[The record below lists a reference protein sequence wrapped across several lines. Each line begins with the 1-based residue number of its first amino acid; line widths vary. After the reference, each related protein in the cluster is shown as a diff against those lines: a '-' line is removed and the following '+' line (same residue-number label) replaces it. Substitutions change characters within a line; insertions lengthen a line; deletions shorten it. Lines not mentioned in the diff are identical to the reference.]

1 MAAPAAMRTVENVAA
16 STVPRPSATR
26 VSTELPANATRAPDV
41 HTAVRPS
48 IFIGAC
54 PSPWALGEPGKRQV
68 AILEDTDGQ
77 EVAWR
82 KRAEL
87 ARHAKRH
94 VPRSDEGNLFLANR
108 VGMAAYQFGDLP
120 EFGQGR
126 DGRRL

>member
-48 IFIGAC
+48 IFTGAC
-54 PSPWALGEPGKRQV
+54 PSPWALGEPGQRQV
-68 AILEDTDGQ
+68 AILENTDRQ
-77 EVAWR
+77 EVARR
-82 KRAEL
+82 KRDEL
-87 ARHAKRH
+87 ARHAKRQ
-94 VPRSDEGNLFLANR
+94 VTCSDEGNLFLADR
-108 VGMAAYQFGDLP
+108 LGMAPYQFDDLP

-126 DGRRL
+126 DVR